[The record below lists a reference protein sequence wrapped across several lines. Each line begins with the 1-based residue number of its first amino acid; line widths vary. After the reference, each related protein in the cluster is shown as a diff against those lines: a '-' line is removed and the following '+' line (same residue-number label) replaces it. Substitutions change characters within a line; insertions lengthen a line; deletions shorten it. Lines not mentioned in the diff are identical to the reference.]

1 LLVRTGFTATNR
13 ATPREKRAELAH
25 RQGRELTYS
34 GLLQSNE
41 MVDWLHDCYFAAA
54 AGDAPSFEA
63 WPTKNKEVGF
73 LHEYMLALWGMPLG
87 EFLDLEE
94 LARKCREQGRWF
106 FFFTS
111 SPANVKGGVASHVN
125 GTAIL

>member
-1 LLVRTGFTATNR
+1 MNR
-13 ATPREKRAELAH
+13 ATSPEQWKEIAQRPGK
-25 RQGRELTYS
+25 ELTYS
-34 GLLQSNE
+34 GLLQTTD

-63 WPTKNKEVGF
+63 WPTKNRELGF

-87 EFLDLEE
+87 EFLDLEK
-94 LARKCREQGRWF
+94 LAEKCRERERWF

-111 SPANVKGGVASHVN
+111 APANVVGGVASHVN
-125 GTAIL
+125 GMAIL